1 MINLFELVL
10 MGILGLLFLVL
21 GLRIWKREEITFIHS
36 YHYKKVAE
44 KDKNQYTE
52 EMCKSIVLMGI
63 WMVIFYCFFI
73 LGIMKMFR
81 AQIKYNKGIF

>member
-63 WMVIFYCFFI
+63 GMALTGIIDFITNTVYGWLFFTVF
-73 LGIMKMFR
+73 L
-81 AQIKYNKGIF
+81 Y